1 MRLPFGPTPVV
12 NGNDSVRFQNTKEGR
27 YVIQTT
33 ISALTIAPAGLKNI
47 LVNGTVVVVVSP
59 GSMTSIS
66 GCDTIENF
74 PMDSPSADR
83 SLSIRPNIWR
93 RCTGRALSFLTRNV
107 AVNGS
112 DGFNGALAVTDI
124 LGTNV

>member
-1 MRLPFGPTPVV
+1 MRLPFGPAPVV
-12 NGNDSVRFQNTKEGR
+12 NANDSIRFQKTKEGR
-27 YVIQTT
+27 YFIQTAMCAPT
-33 ISALTIAPAGLKNI
+33 IGADGLKGM
-47 LVNGTVVVVVSP
+47 LVNGTVAVAVSP

-74 PMDSPSADR
+74 PMKPPSADH
-83 SLSIRPNIWR
+83 SFSMRPNIWR
-93 RCTGRALSFLTRNV
+93 RCTGKALSFLTRNV

-124 LGTNV
+124 LGISV